1 MNKESPIIIVE
12 AGIFGL
18 STALHLASSGYLD
31 VTVFDRHP
39 VDKSR
44 YSYLQG
50 CDGASAGKLLNHTAT
65 KVRDSNI
72 FLV

>member
-1 MNKESPIIIVE
+1 MPVTMDKERPIIVVG

-31 VTVFDRHP
+31 VTVFDRHS

-44 YSYLQG
+44 YSYLKG
-50 CDGASAGKLLNHTAT
+50 CDGASVGKFSCCTTLFQ
-65 KVRDSNI
+65 V
-72 FLV
+72 